1 MRVHELTDWARVGAF
16 AAQLVE
22 LATGSTMQPVP
33 ARAGSLGGSH
43 AS

>member
-22 LATGSTMQPVP
+22 LAIGSTMQRVP
-33 ARAGSLGGSH
+33 AQAGSLGGSH